1 MGIDVLCVGA
11 AVVDITARPVGS
23 SEKWKEKQRI
33 SSIQIQPGGDAVN
46 QSLRLA
52 DMGVSVALAACIG
65 ADSNGRL
72 LKHTLE
78 ERNVNT
84 GYMAVKDGISTGTA
98 LVLVDEQGERH
109 IFSVKGAHSLI
120 GKQELN
126 ACFPI
131 DLAKLKAVSLA
142 SLFSMPEAE
151 KDGLEDFLKRLKA
164 NSVDVFADLAAD
176 KNKQGLDGVR
186 RFLPYID
193 YFLPSLYDALEM
205 TGTWDAESAAQ
216 VYRSLGVKNVII
228 KCGAEGCYFC
238 AEEKSGWIPAAKV
251 SPVDTTGAGDC
262 MAAFFIGRILKGDDI
277 GTACRYACAGASYS
291 TLFPGASAKVLK
303 NQEIE
308 DWIKKH

>member
-1 MGIDVLCVGA
+1 M
-11 AVVDITARPVGS
+11 DITARPIGK
-23 SEKWKEKQRI
+23 SEHWKEKQRI

-65 ADSNGRL
+65 ADQNGRL
-72 LKHTLE
+72 LKHVLE

-84 GYMAVKDGISTGTA
+84 GYLAVKDEFPTGTA
-98 LVLVDEQGERH
+98 LVLVDEQGERR

-120 GKQELN
+120 GKGELSG
-126 ACFPI
+126 CFRDNFVPW
-131 DLAKLKAVSLA
+131 KAVSLA

-151 KDGLEDFLKRLKA
+151 KDGLEEFLKTVKD
-164 NSVDVFADLAAD
+164 NSIDVFADLAAD
-176 KNKQGLDGVR
+176 KNKQGLDGIR

-205 TGTWDAESAAQ
+205 TGTSDAGSAAQ

-228 KCGAEGCYFC
+228 KCGADGCYFC
-238 AEEKSGWIPAAKV
+238 TEDKCGWIPAVKV

-262 MAAFFIGRILKGDDI
+262 MTAFLISRILEGDGI
-277 GTACRYACAGASYS
+277 EAACRYACAGASYS
-291 TLFPGASAKVLK
+291 TLFPGASMKVLK
-303 NQEIE
+303 KREVE
-308 DWIKKH
+308 DWIKKQ